1 MQIVKLFK
9 SKFTNKQRRIF
20 TKHIIFCGGLFS
32 DRLASSEI
40 KLDFQI
46 VGFRGDY
53 FKLKKVP
60 SIWLKI

>member
-1 MQIVKLFK
+1 MLNYSNQNLQTSRGEFL
-9 SKFTNKQRRIF
+9 

-40 KLDFQI
+40 KSLDFQI

-53 FKLKKVP
+53 FKLKQCQTYG
-60 SIWLKI
+60 